1 MNAHMAKKCGTWALA
16 LAITAVTAE
25 TTSFLGLR
33 LLDLPTAIVNPP
45 KSEKLPWGAWGVPNT
60 VSRKT
65 AGCFDVAYHYNS
77 VGARDKERSLQGTDR
92 WIFVGDSFVE
102 GFGIAEEERVSDL
115 LEVFTDREMLNF
127 SSSGNFGPLQYKILY
142 EQLAAKHEH
151 KGIVVGLLPDNDFV
165 DNDPGWWNE
174 NKSKKHWL
182 RHRPYYELASDA
194 GSFGVRYGVHG
205 KSVPRDDFDVAPAL
219 PAKDALGRVMQL
231 SEGNMRST
239 VKRLAQHSSFFAL
252 IQMVSARIG
261 AKKRELSA
269 PETGTGYFTTNV
281 SALRATELILDEM
294 AQGAA
299 DKSRI
304 ILVFPRDSDF
314 SQQKTLGKQGSEEFV
329 AFLTNIASIGW
340 KVIDLSQVPALQ
352 AMPDTTLGCNSHWNA
367 AANRAAAEYLR
378 TEVEW

>member
-45 KSEKLPWGAWGVPNT
+45 KSEKLPWGAWGVPNS

-65 AGCFDVAYHYNS
+65 AGCFDVTYHFNS
-77 VGARDKERSLQGTDR
+77 VGARDKERSLQGADR
-92 WIFVGDSFVE
+92 WIFLGDSFVQ
-102 GFGIAEEERVSDL
+102 GFGIAEPDRVSDL
-115 LEVFTDREMLNF
+115 LEGFTGREMLNF
-127 SSSGNFGPLQYKILY
+127 SSSGDFGPLQYKILY
-142 EQLAAKHEH
+142 EQLAARHDH

-165 DNDPGWWNE
+165 DNDPDWWNE

-219 PAKDALGRVMQL
+219 PATDVSGWDVQFAKGKLQ
-231 SEGNMRST
+231 ST

-269 PETGTGYFTTNV
+269 PETGTGYFTTDV
-281 SALRATELILDEM
+281 SALRATELILDEL
-294 AQGAA
+294 AQDAA
-299 DKSRI
+299 GKTRI
-304 ILVFPRDSDF
+304 MLVFPRDVDF
-314 SQQKTLGKQGSEEFV
+314 SRQKTKEF
-329 AFLTNIASIGW
+329 
-340 KVIDLSQVPALQ
+340 
-352 AMPDTTLGCNSHWNA
+352 
-367 AANRAAAEYLR
+367 
-378 TEVEW
+378 